1 MFTNAKMQASA
12 TRSMTPYIVAGVLY
26 YVLNFVVAYVMERF
40 EKYFNYYR

>member
-1 MFTNAKMQASA
+1 
-12 TRSMTPYIVAGVLY
+12 MTPYIVAGVLY